1 MLRNRLKT
9 KEGTSSRERVL
20 VSIAVWGCR
29 AAGDICFNLPSLE
42 SRERMALAYEFARYL
57 KVRGAWGASWSPDGR
72 RLTFLTEIT
81 GVPQVWE
88 VEAGGPSW
96 PEQLTFYEER
106 VSGAEYSPVDNRLL
120 FGMDAGGNERTQLFL
135 LERGEVTD
143 LTRAPGAIHYSGGF
157 SPDGGRVAY
166 TATRRNG
173 TDFDVFVQDLDGE
186 PEMVWEV
193 SGYHTVSDWAP
204 DGSALI
210 VSRHHSNLNND
221 LYWLDLETG
230 EATLLTPHE
239 GDARFSGARVAP
251 DGRLYLATDRDGD
264 FMRLARLDP
273 STLDVTYLTPDDWDV
288 EGVELSRDGRYLL
301 ASRNV
306 EGYSDLMLFS
316 GEGKRMPDVAVP
328 EGIVGGFEFS
338 PDSRRLAFTL
348 VGPTRNPDVWVL
360 DLPDGEPRQVTRSS
374 TAGIPRS
381 TFQRPSLV
389 RYPSFDG
396 LEIPALLY
404 EPGGAGG
411 NAPVVVNVHGGPE
424 SQSRPGFAPV
434 TQYLLQ
440 RGYAVFFPNVRGSTG
455 YGKAYTHL
463 DDVELRMDSVR
474 DLAHA
479 AEWLRERGHE
489 RVAVMGGSYGGFM
502 VLAALTEYPELWSA
516 GVDIVGIANLVTFL
530 ENTGSYRR
538 GLREPEY
545 GSLEKDR
552 AFLESIS
559 PIHKAGNITA
569 PLMVIHGKNDPRVP
583 VGEAEQIVER
593 VRENGGT
600 VEYLLYEDEGHGL
613 AKLKNRLDAYPKI
626 ADFLEEH
633 LGTRG

>member
-1 MLRNRLKT
+1 MPY
-9 KEGTSSRERVL
+9 
-20 VSIAVWGCR
+20 
-29 AAGDICFNLPSLE
+29 D
-42 SRERMALAYEFARYL
+42 FARYL
-57 KVRGAWGASWSPDGR
+57 KIRGAWGASWSPDGD
-72 RLTFLTEIT
+72 RLAFLTEIT

-88 VEAGGPSW
+88 VSSEAHGPSW

-106 VSGAEYSPVDNRLL
+106 VSSAEYSPIQNRLL
-120 FGMDAGGNERTQLFL
+120 FGMDSGGNERTQLFL
-135 LERGEVTD
+135 LEGGEVTD
-143 LTRAPGAIHYSGGF
+143 LTRAPDAIHYSGGF
-157 SPDGGRVAY
+157 SPDGERVAY

-173 TDFDVFVQDLDGE
+173 TDFDVFAQELDGE
-186 PEMVWEV
+186 PEAVWEV
-193 SGYHTVSDWAP
+193 PGYHTVSDWAP

-221 LYWLDLETG
+221 LYRLNLVNG

-239 GDARFSGARVAP
+239 GDARFSGARVTP
-251 DGRLYLATDRDGD
+251 DGRSVYLATDRDGD
-264 FMRLARLDP
+264 FMRLARLDL
-273 STLDVTYLTPDDWDV
+273 STLELTYLTPNDWDV
-288 EGVELSRDGRYLL
+288 EEVELSGGGRSLL

-306 EGYSDLMLFS
+306 EGYSNLVLFS
-316 GEGKRMPDVAVP
+316 GEGRRMPDVRVP
-328 EGIVGGFEFS
+328 EGVVGGFEFA
-338 PDSRRLAFTL
+338 PDSGRLAFTL
-348 VGPTRNPDVWVL
+348 VGPTLNPDVWVL
-360 DLPDGEPRQVTRSS
+360 DLPEGEPRPATRSS

-381 TFQRPSLV
+381 SFRQPRPF

-396 LEIPALLY
+396 REIPALLY
-404 EPGGAGG
+404 EPEGE
-411 NAPVVVNVHGGPE
+411 NAPVIVNVHGGPE
-424 SQSRPGFAPV
+424 SQSRPTFAPV
-434 TQYLLQ
+434 TQYLLH
-440 RGYAVFFPNVRGSTG
+440 RGYAVLFPNVRGSTG

-479 AEWLRERGHE
+479 AHWLRGRGHK

-545 GSLEKDR
+545 GSLERDR
-552 AFLESIS
+552 QFLESIS
-559 PIHKAGNITA
+559 PLHKAGNIRA

-593 VRENGGT
+593 VRKNGGT

-613 AKLKNRLDAYPKI
+613 AKLANRLDAYPKI
-626 ADFLEEH
+626 AAFLDEH
-633 LGTRG
+633 LAD

>member
-1 MLRNRLKT
+1 
-9 KEGTSSRERVL
+9 
-20 VSIAVWGCR
+20 
-29 AAGDICFNLPSLE
+29 LP
-42 SRERMALAYEFARYL
+42 YDFARYL
-57 KVRGAWGASWSPDGR
+57 KIRGAWGASWSPDGD
-72 RLTFLTEIT
+72 RLAFLTEIT

-88 VEAGGPSW
+88 VSSEAHGPSW

-106 VSGAEYSPVDNRLL
+106 VSSAEYSPIQNRLL
-120 FGMDAGGNERTQLFL
+120 FGMDSGGNERTQLFL
-135 LERGEVTD
+135 LEGGEVTD
-143 LTRAPGAIHYSGGF
+143 LTRAPDAIHYSGGF
-157 SPDGGRVAY
+157 SPDGERVAY

-173 TDFDVFVQDLDGE
+173 TDFDVFAQELDGE
-186 PEMVWEV
+186 PETVWEV
-193 SGYHTVSDWAP
+193 PGYHTVSDWAP

-221 LYWLDLETG
+221 LYRLNLVNG

-239 GDARFSGARVAP
+239 GDARFSGARVTP
-251 DGRLYLATDRDGD
+251 DGRSVYLATDRDGD
-264 FMRLARLDP
+264 FMRLARLDL
-273 STLDVTYLTPDDWDV
+273 STLELTYLTPDDWDV
-288 EGVELSRDGRYLL
+288 EEVELSGGGRSLL

-306 EGYSDLMLFS
+306 EGYSNLVLFS
-316 GEGKRMPDVAVP
+316 GEGRRMPDVRVP
-328 EGIVGGFEFS
+328 EGVVGGFEFDPAS
-338 PDSRRLAFTL
+338 GRLAFTL
-348 VGPTRNPDVWVL
+348 VGPTRNADVWVL
-360 DLPDGEPRQVTRSS
+360 DLPEGEPRPVTRSS

-381 TFQRPSLV
+381 SFRQPRPF

-396 LEIPALLY
+396 REIPALLY
-404 EPGGAGG
+404 EPEGE
-411 NAPVVVNVHGGPE
+411 NAPVIVNVHGGPE
-424 SQSRPGFAPV
+424 SQSRPTFAPV
-434 TQYLLQ
+434 TQYLLH
-440 RGYAVFFPNVRGSTG
+440 RGYAVLFPNVRGSTG

-479 AEWLRERGHE
+479 AHWLRGRGHK

-545 GSLEKDR
+545 GSLETDR
-552 AFLESIS
+552 QFLESIS
-559 PIHKAGNITA
+559 PLHKAGNIRA

-593 VRENGGT
+593 VRKNGGT

-613 AKLKNRLDAYPKI
+613 AKLANRLDAYPKI
-626 ADFLEEH
+626 AAFLDEH
-633 LGTRG
+633 LAD

>member
-1 MLRNRLKT
+1 
-9 KEGTSSRERVL
+9 
-20 VSIAVWGCR
+20 
-29 AAGDICFNLPSLE
+29 LP
-42 SRERMALAYEFARYL
+42 YDFARYL
-57 KVRGAWGASWSPDGR
+57 KIRGASGASWSPDGR
-72 RLTFLTEIT
+72 RLAFLTEIT
-81 GVPQVWE
+81 GVPQAWE
-88 VEAGGPSW
+88 VSGGADCPLW

-106 VSGAEYSPVDNRLL
+106 VSDAEYSPSDDRLL

-135 LERGEVTD
+135 LENGEVTG
-143 LTRAPGAIHYSGGF
+143 LTRAPDAIHYSGGF

-173 TDFDVFVQDLDGE
+173 TDFDVFVQDLEGE

-204 DGSALI
+204 DGSSLV

-221 LYWLDLETG
+221 LYRLDLPSG
-230 EATLLTPHE
+230 EAKLLTPHE
-239 GDARFSGARVAP
+239 GDARFRNARVTP
-251 DGRLYLATDRDGD
+251 EGGSVYLATDRDGN
-264 FMRLARLDP
+264 FMRLARLDL
-273 STLDVTYLTPDDWDV
+273 STLELTYLTPDDWDV
-288 EGVELSRDGRYLL
+288 EGVDLSEDGRYLL
-301 ASRNV
+301 VSRNV
-306 EGYSDLMLFS
+306 EGYSDPVLFS
-316 GEGKRMPDVAVP
+316 GEGRRMPDLRVP
-328 EGIVGGFEFS
+328 EGIVGGFAFS

-360 DLPDGEPRQVTRSS
+360 ELPDGEPRRVTRSS

-381 TFQRPSLV
+381 TFRRPSLV
-389 RYPSFDG
+389 RYPTYDG
-396 LEIPALLY
+396 REIPALFY
-404 EPGGAGG
+404 EPGGAGA

-424 SQSRPGFAPV
+424 SQSRPTFAPV
-434 TQYLLQ
+434 TQYLLD
-440 RGYAVFFPNVRGSTG
+440 RGYAVCFPNVRGSTG

-463 DDVELRMDSVR
+463 DDVELRMNSVK
-474 DLAHA
+474 DLAYA
-479 AEWLRERGHE
+479 AEWLYGRGHE

-502 VLAALTEYPELWSA
+502 ALAALTEYPKLWSA

-538 GLREPEY
+538 ALREPEY
-545 GSLEKDR
+545 GFLERDR
-552 AFLESIS
+552 GFLESIS
-559 PIHKAGNITA
+559 PIHKAGYIRA

-613 AKLKNRLDAYPKI
+613 AKLKNRLDAYPRI
-626 ADFLEEH
+626 AAFFDEH
-633 LGTRG
+633 LLEKA